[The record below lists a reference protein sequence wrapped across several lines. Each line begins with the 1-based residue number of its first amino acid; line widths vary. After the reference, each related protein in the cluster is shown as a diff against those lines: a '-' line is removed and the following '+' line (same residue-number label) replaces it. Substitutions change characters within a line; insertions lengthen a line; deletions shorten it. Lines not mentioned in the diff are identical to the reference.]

1 LKSIVSDSFHVGDI
15 VRYVIHRSKR
25 EPGAS
30 TWEYFETFSAEGN
43 SREVVEYDGNTAF
56 LRIKLPL
63 FDSTRWDANIYN
75 TPGTEEHILS
85 NIGDPF
91 DTFPDCITVGHDYD
105 DRLILLSQLTEI
117 YARGVG
123 LVYKFVRI
131 EKLLFRCRRV
141 CRWRSVDRIGG

>member
-1 LKSIVSDSFHVGDI
+1 
-15 VRYVIHRSKR
+15 
-25 EPGAS
+25 
-30 TWEYFETFSAEGN
+30 
-43 SREVVEYDGNTAF
+43 
-56 LRIKLPL
+56 LPL

-75 TPGTEEHILS
+75 TLGTEEHILS

-131 EKLLFRCRRV
+131 ENYCSDADECVVGARLIESGVEETVRLI
-141 CRWRSVDRIGG
+141 SHGME